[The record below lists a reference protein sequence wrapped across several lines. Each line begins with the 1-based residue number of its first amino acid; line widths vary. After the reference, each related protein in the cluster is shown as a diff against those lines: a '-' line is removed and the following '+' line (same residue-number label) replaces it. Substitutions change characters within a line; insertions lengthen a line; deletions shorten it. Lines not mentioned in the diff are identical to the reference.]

1 MTVSS
6 TAPQAP
12 AVSARDYAK
21 GVAFVGDR
29 FVPAAEA
36 TVSVFD
42 HSFLYGDG
50 AFESIV
56 FRNGRCFAFDPH
68 IDRLE
73 DSCRYIK
80 LALPMDKARLREMAD
95 ELIRRNGLKNGFLRI
110 VVSRGEGYPLS
121 DPRKTIAPLIVAT
134 IQGDPPNK
142 KSVDGIRVLI
152 ASTRRTSPESLDP
165 RAKLNNYGNH
175 IMAKL
180 EAIGAGVDDAIMLD
194 GNANVAELPGCNL
207 FTISRGEVATPP
219 AGNILMGIT
228 RAMVLRIL
236 RGGGIKGVVAVSEKN
251 LTPLDLYAADEIFVT
266 GTGTGVAFIAEIDGR
281 RVGEG
286 RAGPLTAQVM
296 AAYQD
301 MIDHC

>member
-1 MTVSS
+1 
-6 TAPQAP
+6 
-12 AVSARDYAK
+12 
-21 GVAFVGDR
+21 
-29 FVPAAEA
+29 
-36 TVSVFD
+36 
-42 HSFLYGDG
+42 
-50 AFESIV
+50 
-56 FRNGRCFAFDPH
+56 
-68 IDRLE
+68 
-73 DSCRYIK
+73 
-80 LALPMDKARLREMAD
+80 
-95 ELIRRNGLKNGFLRI
+95 
-110 VVSRGEGYPLS
+110 
-121 DPRKTIAPLIVAT
+121 VAT